1 MIITRLDCEG
11 GLQGV
16 PMVAA
21 ATDSDVDF
29 PISCENPTFQIWSAP
44 VPAPATKTEDQSH
57 QHHCTGRQG
66 VAVPRTNNGPNL
78 RRKINNGC
86 VCEGGKEILSWG

>member
-21 ATDSDVDF
+21 ATDSDVYYDF
-29 PISCENPTFQIWSAP
+29 
-44 VPAPATKTEDQSH
+44 
-57 QHHCTGRQG
+57 G
-66 VAVPRTNNGPNL
+66 
-78 RRKINNGC
+78 
-86 VCEGGKEILSWG
+86 